1 MDADQLELLRRL
13 FVTAAEVIED
23 MHEAAMAGQ
32 DVHKGPSQ
40 YGKAAARIVS
50 AAQQVRI
57 LAEAA
62 SIVAKSRA

>member
-1 MDADQLELLRRL
+1 MDADRVELLRRL

-32 DVHKGPSQ
+32 AGNTGPRR
-40 YGKAAARIVS
+40 YIKAAERILL

-62 SIVAKSRA
+62 AIVAEDRA